1 MKIVFEKKTL
11 NFVLLFPTLPIAKN
25 RNLFLHL
32 QLLVLLNLEVFLVDL
47 KKVSPIKV
55 NRVKIKICFQRLK
68 YDSIT

>member
-11 NFVLLFPTLPIAKN
+11 NFVLPFPKLPIAKN

-32 QLLVLLNLEVFLVDL
+32 QPFVSPNLEVFLAEL
-47 KKVSPIKV
+47 KKVSAIRE
-55 NRVKIKICFQRLK
+55 NRARIKICFQRLK

>member
-11 NFVLLFPTLPIAKN
+11 NFVLPFPTLPIAKN

-32 QLLVLLNLEVFLVDL
+32 QLLVSPNLEVFLADL
-47 KKVSPIKV
+47 KNVSPIRE
-55 NRVKIKICFQRLK
+55 NRLKIKICFQRLK

>member
-11 NFVLLFPTLPIAKN
+11 NFVLPFPTLPIAKN

-32 QLLVLLNLEVFLVDL
+32 QLLVSPNLEVFLANL
-47 KKVSPIKV
+47 KNVSPIRE
-55 NRVKIKICFQRLK
+55 NRVKNKIFFQRMK